1 MATAEWYCYAYQVC
15 KEWAES
21 LGSEV
26 ASASA
31 TELFQLLL
39 GNDTH
44 GAPVVQPCPGDADID
59 PTSYGLMVASLT
71 ELTSESPLASFR
83 QELYET
89 LIACETDGQ
98 ISESWLAKDLS
109 EVLCEVLLY
118 TDVEP
123 VQSETK
129 ALCVQAVISFGH
141 DAIALLAF
149 LLVCRAQFEFGRG
162 SGFDDETQWV
172 GTTVLQAIDHAREY
186 LVSEYAPNLSLLEI
200 MQSFPS

>member
-83 QELYET
+83 QEFGS
-89 LIACETDGQ
+89 IIGNAIC
-98 ISESWLAKDLS
+98 SA
-109 EVLCEVLLY
+109 Y
-118 TDVEP
+118 T
-123 VQSETK
+123 
-129 ALCVQAVISFGH
+129 CVRI
-141 DAIALLAF
+141 F
-149 LLVCRAQFEFGRG
+149 LKCYVKCCCIRMLNPCSLKQKPC
-162 SGFDDETQWV
+162 
-172 GTTVLQAIDHAREY
+172 
-186 LVSEYAPNLSLLEI
+186 VSRL
-200 MQSFPS
+200 SFPLAMMPSHY